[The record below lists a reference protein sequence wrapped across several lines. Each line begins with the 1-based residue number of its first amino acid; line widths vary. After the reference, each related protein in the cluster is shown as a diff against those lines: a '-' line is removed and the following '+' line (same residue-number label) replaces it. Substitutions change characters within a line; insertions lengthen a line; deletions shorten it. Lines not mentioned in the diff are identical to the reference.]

1 MSLDLVTNQ
10 SCPCGNRMAGES
22 NNNHHQK
29 NPRGQR
35 VEGSLMP
42 QAVGRSSGGQLQ
54 IGACQG
60 HLPSAPAETEP
71 CAAADVDLQ
80 DTLKGIQGGE

>member
-1 MSLDLVTNQ
+1 
-10 SCPCGNRMAGES
+10 
-22 NNNHHQK
+22 
-29 NPRGQR
+29 
-35 VEGSLMP
+35 MP
-42 QAVGRSSGGQLQ
+42 QAVGRSSGCQLQ